1 MGKQGN
7 TELNSVEMSKKSGAS
22 TFLKGTAILGISAI
36 IIKVLG
42 AIFRIPLGNII
53 GDEGMGYYQTAYPLY
68 NLILVISTAGIPT
81 AIAKIV
87 AGRLAVGDVKGAER
101 VFKVTFRLMAIT
113 GAIITGLVLL
123 GAMPLVHYLNNDK
136 AFLSVAAIAPA
147 IFFISMT
154 ECYRGFFQGS
164 QHMTA
169 FAASQITEQFVRVV
183 LGLSLAILLL
193 GMGKEYASAGAT
205 FGATAGC
212 FGGFVVIL
220 YLYNRFRKKHQ
231 LESFGTHLI
240 EPAGKIIKTMLMIA
254 IPVTLGASIL
264 PVMSIADLGIVFRR
278 LADIGFTP
286 EVANQLYGQLTGF
299 ALTIVNLPQVM
310 TAAIQISIVP
320 AVAHF
325 AALKDK
331 KSIDHTIETGLRIG
345 LIIGLPAA
353 VGMSVL
359 SEDIMR
365 LLYPMQLD
373 IAQSTGSLLFI
384 FGFGII
390 FLAIYQVTTG
400 VLQGINKQAIP
411 AINLLIAA
419 MVKVALTYILVG
431 MPSLNIKGAALA
443 TDIALAIA
451 ALLNFFAL
459 VRVEKLK
466 LNYSHLFTKPIIA
479 TLVMGI
485 VVKFTMFLLPHIVSN
500 SLSTAISVLVGGL
513 VYGIMLLIT
522 KTVTDEDLELMPGG
536 AKLKKI
542 MNKLG
547 L

>member
-1 MGKQGN
+1 MGKLENEVLN
-7 TELNSVEMSKKSGAS
+7 TVNTTKKSGVS

-68 NLILVISTAGIPT
+68 NLILVVSTAGIPT

-87 AGRLAVGDVKGAER
+87 AGRLAIGDVKGAER

-113 GAIITGLVLL
+113 GAIISVLVLL
-123 GAMPLVHYLNNDK
+123 GAVPLVHYLNNDK
-136 AFLSVAAIAPA
+136 AFLSIAAIAPA

-169 FAASQITEQFVRVV
+169 FAVSQITEQFIRVA

-193 GMGKEYASAGAT
+193 GLGKEYASAGAT
-205 FGATAGC
+205 FGATVGC

-220 YLYNRFRKKHQ
+220 FLYKRYRKTHHF
-231 LESFGTHLI
+231 ESFGTHQVD
-240 EPAGKIIKTMLMIA
+240 PAGHIIKTMLMIA

-264 PVMSIADLGIVFRR
+264 PVMSIVDLGIVFRR
-278 LADIGFTP
+278 LADIGYTP
-286 EVANQLYGQLTGF
+286 ETANQLYGQLTGF

-331 KSIDHTIETGLRIG
+331 KNIHHTIETGLRIG
-345 LIIGLPAA
+345 TIIGLPVA
-353 VGMSVL
+353 VGMSIL
-359 SEDIMR
+359 AEDIMR
-365 LLYPMQLD
+365 LLYPMQRD

-390 FLAIYQVTTG
+390 FLSIYQVTTG
-400 VLQGINKQAIP
+400 VLQGINKQAVP
-411 AINLLIAA
+411 AINQIGRA
-419 MVKVALTYILVG
+419 
-431 MPSLNIKGAALA
+431 SW
-443 TDIALAIA
+443 
-451 ALLNFFAL
+451 
-459 VRVEKLK
+459 RE
-466 LNYSHLFTKPIIA
+466 
-479 TLVMGI
+479 
-485 VVKFTMFLLPHIVSN
+485 
-500 SLSTAISVLVGGL
+500 
-513 VYGIMLLIT
+513 
-522 KTVTDEDLELMPGG
+522 TV
-536 AKLKKI
+536 
-542 MNKLG
+542 
-547 L
+547 